1 MGRGERLQG
10 KCAEDLARKDA
21 DIDWKRLAITILNA
35 SLGNHS
41 DFRWGQERQKK
52 TKKSRQKTVDCFL
65 QVIMLR
71 LTYIKIKSVG
81 ISYVSAEGGFKAGL
95 WGVRAR

>member
-35 SLGNHS
+35 SLENHS
-41 DFRWGQERQKK
+41 DFRWGQERQKRQKVK
-52 TKKSRQKTVDCFL
+52 TKTVDCFL

-71 LTYIKIKSVG
+71 LTYIKIKGVG